1 MQEAAAV
8 AEGCA
13 IEAAAAAAAA
23 EVAVSYALQTAKA
36 AATAVTAARKLAQV
50 FNEQED
56 SETTITGLLTAVKD
70 TAVKW
75 AEKGKSINELMS
87 TRNHI

>member
-36 AATAVTAARKLAQV
+36 AAIAATAARKLAQV
-50 FNEQED
+50 D